1 MPFFPK
7 SKEEPVMSQEELS
20 RLLGLKPEI
29 ISRLESGGRIQSRAL
44 DRLLR
49 LLSQPNVREVEDV
62 CEASN
67 SDQER
72 SKDAA
77 W

>member
-1 MPFFPK
+1 MPFFQK
-7 SKEEPVMSQEELS
+7 SKEELRMSQEELS

-29 ISRLESGGRIQSRAL
+29 IFQLESGGRIQSRAL

-49 LLSQPNVREVEDV
+49 LLSHPTVRIGKGNVSKAND
-62 CEASN
+62 

-72 SKDAA
+72 S
-77 W
+77 